1 MQGSDR
7 IREVTCIRCPMG
19 CVVAVECDGSGGAR
33 YVQGASCVRGQEYAV
48 AEATAPERMVATV
61 IDVPGCP
68 EPLSVKT
75 ERPIPKHL
83 VQDAVCMAKQAAV
96 ALPVHI
102 GQVIVPN
109 VCGTGVPIV
118 ATKNLDQSF
127 ASSRAFADATTSE
140 K

>member
-7 IREVTCIRCPMG
+7 IKEVICIRCPMG

-33 YVQGASCVRGQEYAV
+33 YAQGASCVRGREYAV
-48 AEATAPERMVATV
+48 AEATAPERMMATV

-75 ERPIPKHL
+75 QQPIPKHL
-83 VQDAVCMAKQAAV
+83 VQDAVCAAKQAAV
-96 ALPVHI
+96 VPPVRM
-102 GQVIVPN
+102 GQVIVAD

-118 ATKNLDQSF
+118 ATKSLDQSS
-127 ASSRAFADATTSE
+127 ASSRAFADATTNE